1 MRGYPWTHITVLL
14 ALLGVIGGQFPLP
27 QALWITWGYL
37 LAVCVA
43 FAADRL
49 E

>member
-1 MRGYPWTHITVLL
+1 MRGYPWTHLSVLL
-14 ALLGVIGGQFPLP
+14 ALAGAIGGQFTLH

-37 LAVCVA
+37 FAVCVA

-49 E
+49 D